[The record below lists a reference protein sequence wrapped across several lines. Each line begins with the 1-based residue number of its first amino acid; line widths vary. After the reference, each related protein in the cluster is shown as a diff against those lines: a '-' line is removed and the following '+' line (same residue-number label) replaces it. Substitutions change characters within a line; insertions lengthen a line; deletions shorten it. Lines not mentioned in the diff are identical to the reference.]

1 MGSDRFRLRR
11 ELQQLERKP
20 DDGHTARLLAQIGAS
35 CERRNGRMRGVPTP
49 DYPDDLPVAQRRD
62 EIIKAIQ
69 EHQVVVICGE
79 TGSGKTT
86 QLPKMCLDAGRG
98 VDGYI
103 GHTQPRRI
111 AARSV
116 ADRIAEELKTPL
128 GQQVGYKVRFTD
140 KTHRESYIKLMTDG
154 ILLAEIQ
161 QDRYLNDYDTLIIDE
176 AHERSL
182 NIDFLLGYLR
192 WLLPKRRDLKLIIT
206 SATIDPQRFSDH
218 FGGAPIIEVSGR
230 TYPVEIRYRPLVD
243 VEGEDERD
251 QVDAILEAVDELG
264 REGSGDILVFLPGE
278 REIREAAEAL
288 RKHHPP
294 STEIL
299 PLYARLSAEEQH
311 RVFEAHGRRR
321 VVLATNVAETSLTVP
336 GIRYVVDGGQARM
349 SRYSWRA
356 GVQRLPIEKISQA
369 SANQRSGRCGRVAAG
384 IAIRL
389 YSEEDYNSRP
399 AFTEPEILRTNLASV
414 ILQMETMQLGEIEKF
429 PFVEAPDLRLI
440 RDGYKLLFEVG
451 AVDADFNLTPVGHTL
466 AKLPVD
472 PRLGRMLLTAEKEG
486 AIKEVMVMA
495 AALAIQDPRERPM
508 DKQQAADEKHARFK
522 AEDSDFLSLLNLWDY
537 FHQQRKE
544 LSKSQFRKLCQKEFL
559 SWTRLQEWHDIHQQI
574 RSTLL
579 ESGIKEN
586 EKPAEYS
593 GIHRSLLS
601 GLLGNIGLKDENQE
615 YQGANGRKFLVF
627 PGSNLRKKP
636 PQWVMAAELVET
648 SKLYARTAG
657 KIQPEWIEE
666 FGAHLLKRHYT
677 EPHWEQNSANVSA
690 FERTSLYGI
699 TITPK
704 RRVSYGR
711 IDPITSREI
720 FIRHAL
726 VYGEYKTNAAF
737 FRHNGELIAEVETL
751 EAKGRRRDILADEK
765 LLHDFFKPRVPA
777 NVVNGASFE
786 KWRKQ
791 AEAKTPKLLFLT
803 REYLMQRDAGH
814 ERSGQFP
821 DSMAVQGMILPLR
834 YHFEPNAED
843 DGVTVRIPLLAL
855 NQLSPVRFEYLV
867 PGMLEEKITAMIRAL
882 PKQIRKQFV
891 PAPDY
896 ARAAL
901 EAIEPNETL
910 PLQEA
915 LGKQL
920 LRMSGTRI
928 DGDLWEQLELTD
940 HLLMRFEVVDESGTV
955 VKTGRDLAALRTKV
969 GQQARQELIR
979 QPTQVIEKQ
988 NLTEWSFGNLP
999 ATHTLEMGGMK
1010 LHAWPALVAPSAQS
1024 SHVDIKLFD
1033 NEAEALRQHRLG
1045 TLRLFMLALPAD
1057 VRDVPRHVPQMQ
1069 ALCMQYAA
1077 TGKCEELKEAM
1088 TRYAFRQAFAEY
1100 LDIRKQDSFNAALQL
1115 ARKHIFPQ
1123 AQELARLLIPSFTLY
1138 HDIRKQLK
1146 GKIPPTWLEALN
1158 DINDQLAH
1166 LVYPGFLDTLEPEE
1180 LRHLPRYLKGI
1191 QRRLEKLT
1199 DAPTKDRALR
1209 VQVQPYWDRYKERL
1223 SKTGQPLFGKDQQA
1237 ANALREYR
1245 WMVEEFRISLFAQEL
1260 GTAKPVSGKRLDKI
1274 WEDI

>member
-11 ELQQLERKP
+11 EFQQLERKP
-20 DDGHTARLLAQIGAS
+20 DDARLQSLVEKIEVS
-35 CERRNGRMRGVPTP
+35 SKRRALRIQNRPQP
-49 DYPDDLPVAQRRD
+49 NYPEDLPVAQRRE

-98 VDGYI
+98 IDGFI

-116 ADRIAEELKTPL
+116 ADRIAEELKTQL

-140 KTHRESYIKLMTDG
+140 KTHQDSYIKLMTDG

-192 WLLPKRRDLKLIIT
+192 WLLPKRRDLKIIIT
-206 SATIDPQRFSDH
+206 SATIDPQRFAEH
-218 FGGAPIIEVSGR
+218 FSGAPIIEVSGR
-230 TYPVEIRYRPLVD
+230 TYPVEVRYRPLVD
-243 VEGEDERD
+243 IEGEDERD
-251 QVDAILEAVDELG
+251 LTDAILDAVDELG
-264 REGSGDILVFLPGE
+264 AEGSGDILVFLPGE
-278 REIREAAEAL
+278 REIRETAEAL

-311 RVFEAHGRRR
+311 RIFEAHGRRR
-321 VVLATNVAETSLTVP
+321 VVLSTNVAETSLTVP
-336 GIRYVVDGGQARM
+336 GIRYVVDAGLARI

-356 GVQRLPIEKISQA
+356 GVQRLPIEKVSQA

-384 IAIRL
+384 VAIRL

-399 AFTEPEILRTNLASV
+399 LFTEPEILRTNLASV
-414 ILQMETMQLGEIEKF
+414 ILQMESMQLGEIEQF

-440 RDGYKLLFEVG
+440 RDGYKLLFEIG
-451 AVDADFNLTPVGHTL
+451 AVNADFNLTALGHTL

-472 PRLGRMLLTAEKEG
+472 PRLGKMLLTADKEG
-486 AIKEVMVMA
+486 AVKEVLVIT

-522 AEDSDFLSLLNLWDY
+522 AENSDFLSLLALWDY
-537 FHQQRKE
+537 FHQQRKD
-544 LSKSQFRKLCQKEFL
+544 LSKSQFRKLCLKEFL

-579 ESGIKEN
+579 EAGIKEN

-601 GLLGNIGLKDENQE
+601 GLLGNIGLKDQDLE
-615 YQGANGRKFLVF
+615 YQGANGRKFFMF
-627 PGSNLRKKP
+627 PGSNLRKKA
-636 PQWVMAAELVET
+636 PQWIMAAELVET
-648 SKLYARTAG
+648 SKLFARTVA
-657 KIQPEWIEE
+657 KIESDWVEE
-666 FGAHLLKRHYT
+666 FGEHLLKRHYT

-704 RRVSYGR
+704 RLVSYGR
-711 IDPITSREI
+711 IDPVISREI

-737 FRHNGELIAEVETL
+737 FRHNGQLIAEIEEL

-765 LLHDFFKPRVPA
+765 LLYDFFDPLIPA

-791 AEAKTPKLLFLT
+791 AETKNPKLLYLSH
-803 REYLMQRDAGH
+803 EYLMQRDAGH

-821 DSMAVQGMILPLR
+821 DSIAVQSMILPLR

-843 DGVTVRIPLLAL
+843 DGVNVRLPLLAL
-855 NQLSPVRFEYLV
+855 NQLAPTRFDYLV
-867 PGMLEEKITAMIRAL
+867 PGMLEEKLTAMIRAL

-896 ARAAL
+896 ARACL
-901 EAIEPNETL
+901 EAIEPSETVAL
-910 PLQEA
+910 KEA
-915 LGKQL
+915 LGQQL
-920 LRMSGTRI
+920 FRMSGTRI
-928 DGDLWEQLELTD
+928 DSDAWEGMELPE
-940 HLLMRFEVVDESGTV
+940 HLLMRFEVVDESGV
-955 VKTGRDLAALRTKV
+955 VIKAGRDLYTLRNKV
-969 GQQARQELIR
+969 GQQAKAELIR
-979 QPTQVIEKQ
+979 QPTQHIERQ
-988 NLTEWSFGNLP
+988 GITEWNFGDIP
-999 ATHTLEMGGMK
+999 ATHLLDMGGMK
-1010 LHAWPALVAPSAQS
+1010 LHAWPALYMPSLQTS
-1024 SHVDIKLFD
+1024 QLEIKLFD
-1033 NEAEALRQHRLG
+1033 NEAEAQRQHRLG
-1045 TLRLFMLALPAD
+1045 VLGLLMLALPAD
-1057 VRDVPRHVPQMQ
+1057 ARDVPRHVPQMQ
-1069 ALCMQYAA
+1069 QLCLHYAA
-1077 TGKCEELKEAM
+1077 SGKCDELKDSI
-1088 TRYAFRQAFAEY
+1088 TRYAFRQAFAEF
-1100 LDIRKQDSFNAALQL
+1100 LDIRKQASFNAALQVG
-1115 ARKHIFPQ
+1115 RKQLFPQ
-1123 AQELARLLIPSFTLY
+1123 AQELARMLAPALAAY
-1138 HDIRKQLK
+1138 HDIRKLLK
-1146 GKIPPTWLEALN
+1146 GKVNPSWLETLN
-1158 DINDQLAH
+1158 DINDQLTY
-1166 LVYPGFLDTLEPEE
+1166 LIYPNFLDEMQPEE

-1191 QRRLEKLT
+1191 QRRLEKLLEN
-1199 DAPTKDRALR
+1199 PTKDRALR
-1209 VQVQPYWDRYKERL
+1209 VQVQPHWDRYKARIQKNR
-1223 SKTGQPLFGKDQQA
+1223 SQMDAKQDA
-1237 ANALREYR
+1237 ALHEYR

-1260 GTAKPVSGKRLDKI
+1260 GTAKPVSAKRLDKI
-1274 WEDI
+1274 WEEV